1 MSPLGSGGWRVCASV
16 ETIPFQNVA
25 FHCSIYDVLYST
37 LTFSVDTKGGAAV
50 MNKSWRG
57 RQNTWLICR
66 NLAHALL
73 SIPSTF
79 TCPLPY
85 YRSTLSISPC
95 TTYLHAD
102 ECDVDRISGSIKVVA
117 YTADRCR
124 TETTVVKKH
133 ILLGHIHI
141 SWVNNSAWGKE
152 RKTQIVHNCTVDLS
166 PPAVNPVPF

>member
-16 ETIPFQNVA
+16 ETIPLQNVA

-37 LTFSVDTKGGAAV
+37 LTFSVGTKGGAAV

-57 RQNTWLICR
+57 RQNTWLICG
-66 NLAHALL
+66 NPPHALL

-85 YRSTLSISPC
+85 YRSTLSISLC

-124 TETTVVKKH
+124 TETTVVKNH

-141 SWVNNSAWGKE
+141 SWVNKSAGGKE
-152 RKTQIVHNCTVDLS
+152 RKTHRLFIMVQ
-166 PPAVNPVPF
+166 